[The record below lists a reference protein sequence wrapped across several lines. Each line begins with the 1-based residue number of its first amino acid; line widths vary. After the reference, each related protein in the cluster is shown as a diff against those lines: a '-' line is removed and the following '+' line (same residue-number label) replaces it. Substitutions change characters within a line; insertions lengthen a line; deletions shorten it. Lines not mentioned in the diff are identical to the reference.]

1 MRLVVTGAAGFIGR
15 ALVARLMREHAS
27 GARPLSALT
36 LLDVALGDAPAAG
49 FVRRVAGS
57 IADAACVA
65 RAFASPVDAVVHL
78 ASVPGGAA
86 EEQPALARDVNLH
99 GTLHLLDAAQAQVD
113 AGGPAPRFV
122 FASSIAVFGAPMPAQ
137 VDDATPA
144 RPALSYGAHKLTGE
158 IAVADCSR
166 RGGCDGVSLRLPAVL
181 ARPPQPTGQL
191 SAFLSGLLRDA
202 PAGRAVVCPMGP
214 QAATWASSV
223 HNVVDN
229 LLHACDVAAARLP
242 AGRALTLPTLRFTM
256 AELVDALASVHGAG
270 VREFVSFAPQPRI
283 ERLFGCFPPL
293 RTPAA
298 DAAGFRHDGD
308 LATLVRRA
316 VAPI

>member
-1 MRLVVTGAAGFIGR
+1 MHLVVTGAAGFIGR
-15 ALVARLMREHAS
+15 ALVARLLGEHAS
-27 GARPLSALT
+27 GARPLRGLT
-36 LLDVALGDAPAAG
+36 LLDVVLADAPAAD
-49 FVRRVAGS
+49 FVRRIEGS

-65 RAFASPVDAVVHL
+65 RAFESPVDAVVHL
-78 ASVPGGAA
+78 ASIPGGTA
-86 EEQPALARDVNLH
+86 EQQPAPARRVNLD
-99 GTLHLLDAAQAQVD
+99 GTLHLLDAAQAQAD
-113 AGGPAPRFV
+113 AGRPAPRFV
-122 FASSIAVFGAPMPAQ
+122 FASSIAVFGTPMPAQ

-144 RPALSYGAHKLTGE
+144 RPAMTYGAHKLMGE

-166 RGGCDGVSLRLPAVL
+166 RGGCDGVSLRLPGVL

-191 SAFLSGLLRDA
+191 SAFLSDLLRDP

-214 QAATWASSV
+214 RAATWASSI

-256 AELVDALASVHGAG
+256 AGLVDALAAVHGAG
-270 VREFVSFAPQPRI
+270 VRERISFAPQPHV
-283 ERLFGCFPPL
+283 EALFGRFPPL
-293 RTPAA
+293 FTPAA

-308 LATLVRRA
+308 LATLVHRA

>member
-1 MRLVVTGAAGFIGR
+1 
-15 ALVARLMREHAS
+15 
-27 GARPLSALT
+27 
-36 LLDVALGDAPAAG
+36 VALADAPAAPC
-49 FVRRVAGS
+49 VRHIEGS
-57 IADAACVA
+57 IADAGCVA
-65 RAFASPVDAVVHL
+65 RAFEAPVDGVVHL
-78 ASVPGGAA
+78 ASIPGGTA
-86 EEQPALARDVNLH
+86 EQQPALARDVNLH
-99 GTLHLLDAAQAQVD
+99 GTLHLLEAAEAQAA

-122 FASSIAVFGAPMPAQ
+122 FASSIAVLGAPLPAP
-137 VDDATPA
+137 VDDAAPPLPA
-144 RPALSYGAHKLTGE
+144 MTYGAHKLMGE

-166 RGGCDGVSLRLPAVL
+166 RGGCDGVSLRLPGVL

-191 SAFLSGLLRDA
+191 SAFLSDLLREP

-256 AELVDALASVHGAG
+256 AELVDALAAVHGAG
-270 VREFVSFAPQPRI
+270 VREFVTFAPQPRI
-283 ERLFGCFPPL
+283 EALFGRFPPL

-298 DAAGFRHDGD
+298 AAAGFRHDGD